1 MSRSRRPRLIHEP
14 DDSPVPRR
22 TAWLL
27 IAGGLAG
34 LAVGAGLGIT
44 LTAGL
49 TFIGFLGGLAY
60 ALGVSGLAERK
71 WIALPAFAL
80 GLTAPFLLTFGGHD
94 VLMQRIG
101 HVEHCTVTQADEHPF
116 AKYPSV
122 DYVLAC
128 PSGEVEL
135 SRDWE
140 DRLAVMEAD
149 VQVGSP
155 LRPVFADDARWN
167 LVLVTSVPVAMIL
180 LPPVARALRKAP

>member
-1 MSRSRRPRLIHEP
+1 MSS
-14 DDSPVPRR
+14 SPVPRR

-27 IAGGLAG
+27 VAGGFAG
-34 LAVGAGLGIT
+34 LALGVALGIT
-44 LTAGL
+44 FSLGL
-49 TFIGFLGGLAY
+49 VFIGFLGGLAY

-80 GLTAPFLLTFGGHD
+80 GLAAPFLLTFGGHS

-101 HVEHCTVTQADEHPF
+101 HVEHCTVTQVREHPF

-122 DYVLAC
+122 DYALAC

-135 SRDWE
+135 SRDWD

-149 VQVGSP
+149 VLTGSP
-155 LRPVFADDARWN
+155 LRPVFADSTRWN
-167 LVLVTSVPVAMIL
+167 LVLVTSVPLAMTL
-180 LPPVARALRKAP
+180 LVPVARALRKAP

>member
-1 MSRSRRPRLIHEP
+1 MSS
-14 DDSPVPRR
+14 SPVPRR

-27 IAGGLAG
+27 IAGGFAG
-34 LAVGAGLGIT
+34 LAAGVGFGVT
-44 LTAGL
+44 LTTGL
-49 TFIGFLGGLAY
+49 VFVGLLGGLAY

-80 GLTAPFLLTFGGHD
+80 GLVAPFLLTFGGHS

-101 HVEHCTVTQADEHPF
+101 HVEHCTITQAEEHPF

-135 SRDWE
+135 SRDWD
-140 DRLAVMEAD
+140 DRLAIMEAD
-149 VQVGSP
+149 VLVGSP
-155 LRPVFADDARWN
+155 LRPVFADNARWN
-167 LVLVTSVPVAMIL
+167 LVPVTSVPLAMTL
-180 LPPVARALRKAP
+180 LVPVARALRKAP